1 MKKTVG
7 IICSLLLLTSCHKK
21 EHKIVYNQGSSI
33 GTVIEIGTFN
43 NKKIINITEGIS
55 NGKKVRTYEY
65 ENDINIDESFLGSNV
80 EFRYKQCS
88 SWDCEDY
95 TPVIISL
102 RKK

>member
-21 EHKIVYNQGSSI
+21 EHNVVYDERSSI
-33 GTVIEIGTFN
+33 GTVIGIRTFN
-43 NKKIINITEGIS
+43 DTKIVDITEGTS

-65 ENDINIDESFLGSNV
+65 ESNINIDESLLGSDV
-80 EFRYKQCS
+80 VFQYKQCS
-88 SWDCEDY
+88 SWDCED
-95 TPVIISL
+95 PNPIIFYL